1 MFGPSF
7 QGEKRLF
14 LLSFENNTERTVHPG
29 HYLLKLKIKGH
40 NVMIDSRNIFDENLI
55 RTYEDIKK
63 NYIGKGDDYT
73 TGGLRDY
80 LYLKEKCRLIEIDLN
95 KQ

>member
-1 MFGPSF
+1 
-7 QGEKRLF
+7 
-14 LLSFENNTERTVHPG
+14 
-29 HYLLKLKIKGH
+29 
-40 NVMIDSRNIFDENLI
+40 MIYSRNIFDENLI